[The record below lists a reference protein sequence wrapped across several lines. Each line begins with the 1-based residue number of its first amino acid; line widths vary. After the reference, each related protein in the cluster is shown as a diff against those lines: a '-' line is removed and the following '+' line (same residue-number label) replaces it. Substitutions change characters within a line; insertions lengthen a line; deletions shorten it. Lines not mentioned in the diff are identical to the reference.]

1 MTGEIE
7 VEASFDLASDWTF
20 ASVGAVGN
28 FAVVETGSVGVAA
41 DEDVETDPAVVAS
54 SFHPFVAVASR
65 PFPLN
70 FVADV
75 VQDCFRHT
83 RSYYL

>member
-41 DEDVETDPAVVAS
+41 G
-54 SFHPFVAVASR
+54 F
-65 PFPLN
+65 
-70 FVADV
+70 
-75 VQDCFRHT
+75 
-83 RSYYL
+83 